1 MMILNICSS
10 WAKGP
15 YIPLLLSRHSCC
27 IPHRLCCSA
36 VSSMYQLFSTF
47 TPEQIRA
54 CYCVP
59 VTEISLLNDRA
70 AEMQLYK
77 SESAAASCSSKSKPS
92 LGLDWQGHGWQSR
105 GWDSYTLLS
114 SPRAWCNFGAS
125 NSKGT
130 LENRRRCSGQLWWC
144 LTSWKIQSKTVFS
157 RECHSRQFPEAPVLF
172 WYNMFVN
179 PLFCPRTEQV
189 PAELQGDAM
198 LSFLLTS
205 AVSSAAVNQDSTCK
219 SVCLTPLKML
229 LWAS

>member
-198 LSFLLTS
+198 LSFPLTS